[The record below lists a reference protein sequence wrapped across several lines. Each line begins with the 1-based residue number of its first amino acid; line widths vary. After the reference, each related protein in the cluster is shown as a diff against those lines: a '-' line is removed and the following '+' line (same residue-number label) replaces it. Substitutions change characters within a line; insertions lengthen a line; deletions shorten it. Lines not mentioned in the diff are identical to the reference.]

1 MIDRRRF
8 LLRSTAAGAI
18 AGAIVRSVPAEDKKR
33 PVNRELVSKFV
44 GRCHFDFE
52 SVQKMLEREPGLL
65 NSSWDWG
72 AGDWETG
79 LGAAAHTGRS
89 EIALHLLA
97 KGARID
103 VFAATMLGYES
114 IVRVF
119 LDEMPLIHEVPGPHG
134 IPLLS
139 HAVFGRQTGLVEA
152 LLDRGAA
159 IDAASFLGM
168 TPLMAAASIGHM
180 ESLELLL
187 NRGANPR
194 LKDGENRT
202 ALRWAEARK
211 HQNAIARL
219 RQL

>member
-1 MIDRRRF
+1 MIDGVF
-8 LLRSTAAGAI
+8 LRSTAAGAI
-18 AGAIVRSVPAEDKKR
+18 AGAIVRSVPAEDEKR
-33 PVNRELVSKFV
+33 PVNREMVERFV
-44 GRCHFDFE
+44 GR
-52 SVQKMLEREPGLL
+52 LL
-65 NSSWDWG
+65 NSSLDWG
-72 AGDWETG
+72 AGDWKTG
-79 LGAAAHTGRS
+79 LGAAAHTGRR

-114 IVRVF
+114 IVSVF
-119 LDEMPLIHEVPGPHG
+119 LDEMPLIQQVPGPHG

-139 HAVFGRQTGLVEA
+139 HAVFGRQIGLVEA